1 MEKEYEAPGFNVE
14 RLCVKFWCNQ
24 HKWGKIRSTDENIR
38 LEIPGVNEYI
48 TKSEQFKVQGS
59 KVIIH

>member
-1 MEKEYEAPGFNVE
+1 MEKPYEAPGFTVE
-14 RLCVKFWCNQ
+14 RLCGKLWRNQ
-24 HKWGKIRSTDENIR
+24 HKWGKIRNTAENIR

-48 TKSEQFKVQGS
+48 NKSERFKVQGS